1 MAKKAMLCPRCRRII
16 GSNEDIC
23 SWCGTSRANPWWKVM
38 GWTRGNLGEG
48 WAVQAIIAVNI
59 IFYILT
65 LLLSSRHNLSFSPL
79 GFLSPDQRSLLLLG
93 ATGRIPIDD
102 FGRPWTLLSANYL
115 HGGLLHILFNL
126 MALRQ
131 IAPLVIHEYGTNR
144 MFTIYT
150 VGGVCGYAVSYL
162 AGTPFTIGA
171 SAAVCALIGSLLYYG
186 KSRGGAYGAAVFH
199 EVWGWVVG
207 LFVFGLIMPGI
218 DNWAHGGGI
227 LGGVLVGMLLG
238 YKEKRR
244 ETSVHSALTLA
255 CATATIVALAW
266 AMISS
271 VAAGLVH
278 LRMG

>member
-1 MAKKAMLCPRCRRII
+1 MLCPRCRRVI
-16 GSNEDIC
+16 GSEEDTC

-38 GWTRGNLGEG
+38 GWTRGSFGEG
-48 WAVQAIIAVNI
+48 WPVQAIMAVNI

-65 LLLSSRHNLSFSPL
+65 LLLSSRHNLSFNPL
-79 GFLSPDQRSLLLLG
+79 GFLSPDQDSLLLLG
-93 ATGRIPIDD
+93 ATGRIPID
-102 FGRPWTLLSANYL
+102 FYGNTWTLLSANYL

-131 IAPLVIHEYGTNR
+131 IAPLVIHEYGTSR
-144 MFTIYT
+144 MFSIYT
-150 VGGVCGYAVSYL
+150 VGGVCGYALSYL

-186 KSRGGAYGAAVFH
+186 KSRGGVYGATVFH

-227 LGGVLVGMLLG
+227 LGGILVGMLLG
-238 YKEKRR
+238 YEERKREMAIHR
-244 ETSVHSALTLA
+244 GLALVCGA
-255 CATATIVALAW
+255 ATIAALVWAVVGAVASGFARVTL
-266 AMISS
+266 
-271 VAAGLVH
+271 G
-278 LRMG
+278 